1 MIGSPFQE
9 LPFPRYRFGM
19 TDLIRVGYR
28 PYTIHG
34 LIEVDM
40 TDALHTIHV
49 YEQRTGDDLSVV
61 AFIAHCLGRAID
73 ADKRVQAFRVRDRLI
88 VYEDVDVNIMIERE
102 KDGRKIVAAH
112 VLRKA
117 QQRGVLDMSHEIRE
131 IQHTPLDE
139 EAGFKLMNAYAS
151 LPALIRTLI
160 MRATFSNHRL
170 LKKRGGT
177 TVITSVGMFGDGAGW
192 GVPALTGPLGITLGG
207 MAKKPVVIQDRIEIR
222 NLLCITISLDH
233 LITDGAPAA
242 RFVNRLKHLIETCSG
257 LEFCHQDT
265 APPEVVP

>member
-1 MIGSPFQE
+1 MIGSPFQDI
-9 LPFPRYRFGM
+9 PFPRYRFGM
-19 TDLIRVGYR
+19 TDIIRVGYR

-40 TDALHTIHV
+40 TDALNTMHA

-61 AFIAHCLGRAID
+61 AFIAHCLGKAID
-73 ADKRVQAFRVRDRLI
+73 ADKQVQAFRMRGRLI

-102 KDGRKIVAAH
+102 KHGRKIVVAH

-117 QQRGVLDMSHEIRE
+117 HQRGVLEMSHEIRE

-139 EAGFKLMNAYAS
+139 ETGFKLMNSYAL
-151 LPALIRTLI
+151 LPALFRTLI
-160 MRATFSNHRL
+160 MRATFMNHRL

-177 TVITSVGMFGDGAGW
+177 TVITSVGMFGEGAGW
-192 GVPALTGPLGITLGG
+192 GVPALTGSLGITLGG
-207 MAKKPVVIQDRIEIR
+207 MAKKPAVIEDRIEIR

-257 LEFCHQDT
+257 LEFCQQNT
-265 APPEVVP
+265 VPLESVP